1 MATTANDI
9 IQKHR
14 LTVEEYHRMGE
25 AGILGPQDRVELIEG
40 EIIDISPIGSNHAGT
55 VNYLNQVL
63 FAALQENAIISPQ
76 NPIILNDRNEPEP
89 DIVLLKPRK
98 DFYRQSHPT
107 PNDVLLIIEVADTS
121 LRYDSEI
128 KIPLYARY
136 GIPEVWIVDLENN
149 QLTKYLSPNDDHY
162 ESSNVVNDLSQI
174 SVQELPELKINLANL
189 FEK

>member
-40 EIIDISPIGSNHAGT
+40 EIIDMSPIGSNHAGT

-76 NPIILNDRNEPEP
+76 NPIILNDRNEPEA

>member
-40 EIIDISPIGSNHAGT
+40 EIIDMSPIGSNHAGT

-76 NPIILNDRNEPEP
+76 NPIILNDRNEPDP

>member
-162 ESSNVVNDLSQI
+162 ESSDVVNDLSQI

>member
-40 EIIDISPIGSNHAGT
+40 EIIDMPPIGSNHAGT

>member
-40 EIIDISPIGSNHAGT
+40 EIIDMSPIGSNHAGT

-162 ESSNVVNDLSQI
+162 ESSDVVNDLSQI

>member
-40 EIIDISPIGSNHAGT
+40 EIIDMSPIGSNHAGT